1 MNYDFDHLP
10 DRHGTFSYKWD
21 EVASEFPQAPDVIP
35 MWVADTDFPCP
46 KEIVEAIQKRAA
58 HPIYGY
64 GQIDHDSAAL
74 LAQWEKKRNQWD
86 VDPQWITYCNGVVV
100 GLNAI
105 ISAFSEEGDGVII
118 QPPVYYPFREAVEKT
133 RRKLCLNELY
143 NNGDHWAIDFE
154 QLERL
159 AKDPCNKILLLCNP
173 HNPVSRV
180 YRRDEL
186 EKIGEICLKHHVV
199 IASDEIHSDLIYPGH
214 KHIPIASLSPE
225 IAAITVTAVSPSKT
239 FNIAGLQMSA
249 LIAPSR
255 DMLERLEEE
264 LDRRC
269 YIPNLFGSIAWKAAY
284 SDGGCEEYVEELMNY
299 LWGNYLYLDQYL
311 REHMPKIRC
320 QKPEA
325 TYLMWLDCS
334 GLGLEQEELK
344 RFFVE
349 DARVGVEEGTLF
361 GGASASFM
369 RMNIG
374 CARATLKQA
383 LEQLESAY
391 QKRGF

>member
-1 MNYDFDHLP
+1 M
-10 DRHGTFSYKWD
+10 
-21 EVASEFPQAPDVIP
+21 
-35 MWVADTDFPCP
+35 
-46 KEIVEAIQKRAA
+46 
-58 HPIYGY
+58 
-64 GQIDHDSAAL
+64 
-74 LAQWEKKRNQWD
+74 
-86 VDPQWITYCNGVVV
+86 
-100 GLNAI
+100 
-105 ISAFSEEGDGVII
+105 
-118 QPPVYYPFREAVEKT
+118 
-133 RRKLCLNELY
+133 
-143 NNGDHWAIDFE
+143 
-154 QLERL
+154 
-159 AKDPCNKILLLCNP
+159 
-173 HNPVSRV
+173 
-180 YRRDEL
+180 
-186 EKIGEICLKHHVV
+186 V

-334 GLGLEQEELK
+334 GLGLGQEELK

-349 DARVGVEEGTLF
+349 EARVGVEEGTLF

-383 LEQLESAY
+383 LEQLESTY